1 MPDFTSRPPDPPGD
15 WHQAFA
21 ALPLETAPDGGWS
34 AVSRKLDVA
43 QRRRQWPKWPL
54 PLAAAATLLLAIAA
68 TWLSWP
74 ARQTADRTQPPPLA
88 EATQPSAD
96 DDALARLQAE
106 SARLEALLDYA
117 RDPRVAS
124 GTAAV
129 IATELDARVAV
140 IDAALMQPGLPPQRQ
155 AELWRERV
163 QALRTFAGFEST
175 RRWLAANGE
184 RYDGALVRVD

>member
-1 MPDFTSRPPDPPGD
+1 MADSTSRPIAS
-15 WHQAFA
+15 WHDAFA
-21 ALPLETAPDGGWS
+21 ALPPEAAPADSWA
-34 AVSRKLDVA
+34 AVSCRLGRP
-43 QRRRQWPKWPL
+43 RRRLRRPTWMV
-54 PLAAAATLLLAIAA
+54 PLATAATLLLAVAA

-74 ARQTADRTQPPPLA
+74 MRSAPDPVPRQPLV
-88 EATQPSAD
+88 ATTGPAATD
-96 DDALARLQAE
+96 DDLARLQSE

-129 IATELDARVAV
+129 IAAELDARVAV

-155 AELWRERV
+155 FELWRERV
-163 QALRTFAGFEST
+163 QALRAFAGFESN

-184 RYDGALVRVD
+184 RYDGALARVD